1 MASLCRSLLACV
13 ANSTAGSNW
22 VAAVF
27 RHYVH
32 ASVCLHAVDSQHLI
46 NIFSALE
53 KSDLKNL
60 CNYVDD
66 WYERQHILVTRYLS
80 LECCR
85 LTRIHANFYHLPPT
99 KEVCLSVCLLAR
111 LLKNAC
117 IDFDEMFRV
126 DRCWDMDELI
136 NFWARSGLKS
146 VCRNRIAFSDMRC
159 NAELYYVGKIPRP
172 QQRGVV
178 LKWFY
183 SLRAVGTPLSEVNAL
198 YRVPF

>member
-85 LTRIHANFYHLPPT
+85 LTRIHGNFYHLPPT

-126 DRCWDMDELI
+126 DRCWDIDKMI
-136 NFWARSGLKS
+136 NFWAQSGS
-146 VCRNRIAFSDMRC
+146 RIQILDDLHRMFEC
-159 NAELYYVGKIPRP
+159 
-172 QQRGVV
+172 
-178 LKWFY
+178 
-183 SLRAVGTPLSEVNAL
+183 
-198 YRVPF
+198 